1 MSEQGKPDTI
11 SRLVDGLANVI
22 DAVLRVIIV
31 AGFSGMVICVV
42 WQVMSRYIL
51 RAPSIYTD
59 EIARFLFIW
68 MALVGGAYTFG
79 KGRHLAIE
87 ILAPALSGW
96 RKQLAQLLVVAV
108 IAFFAVAVM
117 INGGGAL
124 VARTLANG
132 QVSPALQMPMGY
144 IYIAIPVSGAVILFY
159 CLQMAIRLFAG
170 KTPVEAAPAE
180 AGGPLN

>member
-1 MSEQGKPDTI
+1 MSETGKPDTI
-11 SRLVDGLANVI
+11 SRLTDGLANVI
-22 DAVLRVIIV
+22 DAILRVIIV

-68 MALVGGAYTFG
+68 MALIGGAYTFG

-87 ILAPALSGW
+87 ILAPALKGW
-96 RKQLAQLLVVAV
+96 RKQLAQLAVVAV
-108 IAFFAVAVM
+108 IAFFAIAVM
-117 INGGGAL
+117 INGGSAL

-144 IYIAIPVSGAVILFY
+144 VYFAIPASGAFILIY
-159 CLQMAIRLFAG
+159 CIQMAVRLFHG
-170 KTPVEAAPAE
+170 MTPVEAPPAE
-180 AGGPLN
+180 AGGPLD

>member
-1 MSEQGKPDTI
+1 MSETGKPDTI
-11 SRLVDGLANVI
+11 GRLLDGIANMI
-22 DAVLRVIIV
+22 DAILRVIIV
-31 AGFSGMVICVV
+31 AGFSGMVVCVV

-68 MALVGGAYTFG
+68 MALIGGAYTFG

-96 RKQLAQLLVVAV
+96 RKQLAQLIVIVI

-117 INGGGAL
+117 VNGGSAL

-144 IYIAIPVSGAVILFY
+144 IYVAIPISGGVILFY
-159 CLQMAIRLFAG
+159 CLQMAVRVFAG
-170 KTPVEAAPAE
+170 KTPVEAPFAE
-180 AGGPLN
+180 ASGPLS